1 MATYLVLNLVFMVV
15 VGITVG
21 VRLKRPS
28 RALLATCLVLLLLT
42 AMFDNVIVG
51 LSVVAYDS
59 TKILGLTLGYAPV
72 EDFMYTLLAVI
83 LIPIL
88 WKKFGV
94 SNVE

>member
-1 MATYLVLNLVFMVV
+1 MATYLVLNLVFMVI
-15 VGITVG
+15 VGMAVG
-21 VRLKRPS
+21 ARLKRPS

-51 LSVVAYDS
+51 LSVVAYDP
-59 TKILGLTLGYAPV
+59 TKVLGLTLGYAPV

-88 WKKFGV
+88 WKKFGAPH
-94 SNVE
+94 VE